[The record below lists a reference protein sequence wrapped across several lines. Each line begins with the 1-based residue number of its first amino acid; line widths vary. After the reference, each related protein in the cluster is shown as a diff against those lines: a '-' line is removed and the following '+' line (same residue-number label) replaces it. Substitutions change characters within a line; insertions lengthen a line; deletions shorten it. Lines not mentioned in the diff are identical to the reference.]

1 METTAGLLPETS
13 VSVPWWRRYTRWRQ
27 TSHREA
33 LASERALLALT
44 GDFAGAAA
52 PAAAAA
58 PGPNFRDNSLRVG
71 DVRIGPRKHDY
82 MHATTGGLARA
93 DSPPLVALPG
103 YSQGTAY
110 WFRVLRGLSAGFR
123 LYAVDH
129 LGTGLSGRPHFRA
142 RSRQEAEDFFV
153 DSLERWREQQG
164 LESFVLMGHSL
175 GGYLGACYAM
185 RHPERVRH
193 LVLISPAGIGRRP
206 EDWKPPASLAS
217 PWTLRGM
224 LFRFATTVW
233 EWGATPGVIVRLMG
247 PWGPG
252 LLERYGRNRYVQGHH
267 LGEEEVQRFG
277 AYAYH
282 ILAARGSGEF
292 ALRHLLAPFAWPHA
306 AIEDR
311 AHLLGSI
318 PITFIYGEQD
328 WMDSRWGERLAK
340 ALRAT
345 REPAFEADLQ
355 VLKTPNAGHYP
366 FMDQPGIFLKQV
378 AQACASYLPA
388 AARERMLSAAAALP
402 RWEEPGRDEAAGMAE
417 ELGRSPV
424 EAEAHVATEL

>member
-1 METTAGLLPETS
+1 MLRASRRPVCGSSAQHRPPPRRAADVPEPS
-13 VSVPWWRRYTRWRQ
+13 RVPTRRRWRRYTRWRQ

-93 DSPPLVALPG
+93 DSPPL
-103 YSQGTAY
+103 GTAY

-206 EDWKPPASLAS
+206 EDWCVGG
-217 PWTLRGM
+217 W
-224 LFRFATTVW
+224 
-233 EWGATPGVIVRLMG
+233 
-247 PWGPG
+247 
-252 LLERYGRNRYVQGHH
+252 
-267 LGEEEVQRFG
+267 
-277 AYAYH
+277 
-282 ILAARGSGEF
+282 ARGSGEF

-366 FMDQPGIFLKQV
+366 FMDQPGIFLKQARALAGRLV